1 MMKRWKSKPQRLK
14 PITKAWRQ
22 NIFGKKK
29 NYIQRKKF
37 QKQTKT
43 KLGNRPLRI
52 GQKSIRKY
60 FWSTLLEGSLDLI
73 RDSKST
79 LRDR

>member
-29 NYIQRKKF
+29 LHPKEKISKTNENQVRK
-37 QKQTKT
+37 
-43 KLGNRPLRI
+43 
-52 GQKSIRKY
+52 
-60 FWSTLLEGSLDLI
+60 
-73 RDSKST
+73 
-79 LRDR
+79 